1 MRHENCIFMSES
13 DCPLE
18 QIKIDCET
26 CKINNLTET
35 IQNALEDYT
44 QLGEAFTDV
53 FNMFK
58 KLIDNDGKTV
68 AIETSIEHIFI
79 INRVITTFLSDEEKT
94 EQKDIVYQRLIFYF
108 FKILIEEFENKEYEE
123 HIIKYKH

>member
-35 IQNALEDYT
+35 IQNTLEDYT
-44 QLGEAFTDV
+44 KLGEAFTDV

-58 KLIDNDGKTV
+58 KLIDNDGKTIT
-68 AIETSIEHIFI
+68 IETPIEHIFI
-79 INRVITTFLSDEEKT
+79 INRVITAFLSDEEKT

-108 FKILIEEFENKEYEE
+108 FKILIEEFENKEYVE